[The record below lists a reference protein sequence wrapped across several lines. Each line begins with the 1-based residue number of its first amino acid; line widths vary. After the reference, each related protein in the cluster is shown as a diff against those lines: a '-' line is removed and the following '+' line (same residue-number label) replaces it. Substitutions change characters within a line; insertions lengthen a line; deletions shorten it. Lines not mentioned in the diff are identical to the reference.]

1 MSEETTVAT
10 ETTETSQAAEASPPA
25 VETWHDPAKVLRV
38 AFWARVTAYIFLV
51 LIFVTV
57 LIIGWDIISRA
68 HGASAMDLLRS
79 FVGQY
84 VGFASL
90 FMAVFFFLGLAHI
103 LEILLDIE
111 ENTRTPKE

>member
-1 MSEETTVAT
+1 MSEETVVEETVAT
-10 ETTETSQAAEASPPA
+10 ETTAAEPTAE
-25 VETWHDPAKVLRV
+25 VETWHDPAKVLRL

-51 LIFVTV
+51 LIGITI
-57 LIIGWDIISRA
+57 LIIGWDILSRA
-68 HGASAMDLLRS
+68 HGASVMDLLRS

-111 ENTRTPKE
+111 ENTRKAKS

>member
-1 MSEETTVAT
+1 MSEQTPVTPETTAET
-10 ETTETSQAAEASPPA
+10 EAAAEI
-25 VETWHDPAKVLRV
+25 ETWHDPAKVLRL
-38 AFWARVTAYIFLV
+38 ALWSRIAARVFLV
-51 LIFVTV
+51 LVVVT
-57 LIIGWDIISRA
+57 LFLIGWDIISRA

-90 FMAVFFFLGLAHI
+90 FMAVVFFEGLAHI

-111 ENTRTPKE
+111 ENTRSGK